1 MKIRTDFVTNSSSSG
16 FVAITVD
23 IKNGEKLCLRRD
35 YDSGYG
41 GYIWNGNSE
50 ASLNYELGQVK
61 NGEELLALFSRIFDD
76 FYPVIITDDFE
87 GQLFVS
93 EIKSVENICD
103 IKELTLSEET
113 RFDDGEKKELH
124 YSHKFIQQSVVG
136 GIVFVLPEAVE
147 PSFNTE
153 CCFYGEFE
161 NEDIIKTALDNH
173 WLFHSMLED
182 RVTIGKSLKPLD
194 DKFNFRFL
202 VVGEISANKLLQ
214 GEKDQ
219 HLELALRLQSTYGF
233 QFIREH
239 DFLALGERVMPLS
252 DGISID
258 DLFNKKIGIIGYC
271 EDKNFASYL
280 LQCNAY
286 RDYCDSNPQYD
297 LDFIVL
303 GDECLNSTSRS
314 EYPFD
319 CETTDFVEPNDWF
332 MHIDPSLLP
341 PVYSEHGFKAATA
354 EVHAKGRRIEPITI
368 KGKTFGFTGISSK
381 KKNQITAEIEQ
392 RGGIIMQGKISTKS
406 YPDYIIANINK
417 ESLDLQTAIN
427 LRNEGVDIKEITVEE
442 FFNCLQQ

>member
-124 YSHKFIQQSVVG
+124 YSHKFIKQSVVG

-161 NEDIIKTALDNH
+161 NEDICK
-173 WLFHSMLED
+173 
-182 RVTIGKSLKPLD
+182 
-194 DKFNFRFL
+194 
-202 VVGEISANKLLQ
+202 
-214 GEKDQ
+214 
-219 HLELALRLQSTYGF
+219 
-233 QFIREH
+233 
-239 DFLALGERVMPLS
+239 
-252 DGISID
+252 
-258 DLFNKKIGIIGYC
+258 
-271 EDKNFASYL
+271 
-280 LQCNAY
+280 
-286 RDYCDSNPQYD
+286 
-297 LDFIVL
+297 
-303 GDECLNSTSRS
+303 
-314 EYPFD
+314 
-319 CETTDFVEPNDWF
+319 
-332 MHIDPSLLP
+332 
-341 PVYSEHGFKAATA
+341 
-354 EVHAKGRRIEPITI
+354 
-368 KGKTFGFTGISSK
+368 
-381 KKNQITAEIEQ
+381 
-392 RGGIIMQGKISTKS
+392 
-406 YPDYIIANINK
+406 
-417 ESLDLQTAIN
+417 
-427 LRNEGVDIKEITVEE
+427 
-442 FFNCLQQ
+442 